1 MFEIIQHLT
10 KYKTDW
16 NKLPPNLQKNFN
28 IFAVNLFLATN
39 FEQISFVNDLQQ
51 YTSLT
56 NEQVYS
62 IYLRKLPKFVK
73 LNFVKKTK
81 KELPKDLIQFL
92 SKIKKTSKKELE
104 QFVTNLSQEEF
115 EKFCNNYGVD
125 QKTIKKWTTELSKM
139 N

>member
-10 KYKTDW
+10 KFKTNW
-16 NKLPPNLQKNFN
+16 NKLSPNLQKEFSTFVANK
-28 IFAVNLFLATN
+28 FLATN
-39 FEQISFVNDLQQ
+39 FEQISFVNELQQ
-51 YTSLT
+51 YSLLT
-56 NEQVYS
+56 NEQVYN

-104 QFVTNLSQEEF
+104 QFVSNLSQEDF
-115 EKFCNNYGVD
+115 EKFCNNYGVE
-125 QKTIKKWTTELSKM
+125 QKTIKKWKKEIM
-139 N
+139 

>member
-10 KYKTDW
+10 KFKTNW
-16 NKLPPNLQKNFN
+16 NKLSPNLQKEFSTFVANK
-28 IFAVNLFLATN
+28 FLATN

-51 YTSLT
+51 YSLLT
-56 NEQVYS
+56 NEQVYN

-104 QFVTNLSQEEF
+104 QFVSNLSQEEF
-115 EKFCNNYGVD
+115 EKFCNNYGVE
-125 QKTIKKWTTELSKM
+125 QKTIKKWTKEIM
-139 N
+139 